1 MEELSIAQVEKEW
14 NEKHVIP
21 FDIVFT
27 HVLDSCHHEPF
38 DGYTE
43 KFKAAVQGTLQ
54 CMKCDCLCYDDV
66 VGCERF
72 DSEHKYDSVIKQY
85 LQHLSDAEDDYLLDL
100 RARQERSWYDEDGV
114 LRYP

>member
-1 MEELSIAQVEKEW
+1 MTMQHDLTIAEVAHEW
-14 NEKHVIP
+14 SEKHAIP

-43 KFKAAVQGTLQ
+43 KFKGAVQRTLQ
-54 CMKCDCLCYDDV
+54 YMKCDCFCYDDV

-72 DSEHKYDSVIKQY
+72 DSEHKYTTVIKQY
-85 LQHLSDAEDDYLLDL
+85 LQHLSDEEDDYLMDL
-100 RARQERSWYDEDGV
+100 RARQEGSQDDYDD
-114 LRYP
+114 